1 MVRVLVGLLWLALAA
16 TGCAMGSEPVPDAG
30 RSEADAAA
38 SVAHEAGA
46 EPTTSG
52 APPDSAHVALMEAPP
67 PTVASDGDDATASGA
82 ASGPVPVSGEE
93 AHRRDGRSCGYYT
106 VPDETYYVG
115 GLWTWADSLD
125 FGAPPTGVFFAELVQ
140 LMPVADPFAHVD
152 GAGSSWW
159 PDWPLRWQIVRS
171 GLVLDEDRCM
181 SVSSAA
187 FGSVVLPVEFS
198 VECVGRVAAVVHGNG
213 EAEFGDAANAVWLA
227 ADGAVT
233 WRQGSSPELAAAIE
247 DRHMDVAFVSAG
259 DAVSVAG
266 AGSLLVRSPP
276 WPQSPG
282 WEVQTL
288 RAGPLLLLTAQ
299 PAHLECFSGVTWA
312 FDVSTGE
319 MITCG
324 ANTMATAVVRTDASA
339 DGFGAAAGRSEL
351 WLPDPDDVPDYL
363 ECAAR
368 FDLGSVERRLS

>member
-1 MVRVLVGLLWLALAA
+1 MPVAGRPEPEAVASGARDAEVAGTASGTPPGSAHLELAWAPSSSVASGGDEAA
-16 TGCAMGSEPVPDAG
+16 ASGEASEPVPG
-30 RSEADAAA
+30 
-38 SVAHEAGA
+38 
-46 EPTTSG
+46 
-52 APPDSAHVALMEAPP
+52 
-67 PTVASDGDDATASGA
+67 GA
-82 ASGPVPVSGEE
+82 AGSTVGTG
-93 AHRRDGRSCGYYT
+93 RRCEYYT
-106 VPDETYYVG
+106 VPDGAYTAYVAG
-115 GLWTWADSLD
+115 PRWTWPDSLD
-125 FGAPPTGVFFAELVQ
+125 LGSLPDGVAFAELVQ

-152 GAGSSWW
+152 GAGSSWR
-159 PDWPLRWQIVRS
+159 PDWPVRWELVRS
-171 GLVLDEDRCM
+171 GLVLNEDLCM
-181 SVSSAA
+181 SVSFAA
-187 FGSVVLPVEFS
+187 FDSVVLPEGFS
-198 VECVGRVAAVVHGNG
+198 VECVGRVAAVVHGSG

-259 DAVSVAG
+259 DMVSVAG

-276 WPQSPG
+276 WPRSPG
-282 WEVQTL
+282 WEVQTV

-319 MITCG
+319 LITCG
-324 ANTMATAVVRTDASA
+324 ANTMATAVVRTDAGA
-339 DGFGAAAGRSEL
+339 DGFGAAAGRPEL

-368 FDLGSVERRLS
+368 FDLGSVGRRLS

>member
-1 MVRVLVGLLWLALAA
+1 MERVLAGLLWLALAA
-16 TGCAMGSEPVPDAG
+16 TGCAMGSEPVLDVG

-38 SVAHEAGA
+38 SVAHDAGA
-46 EPTTSG
+46 APTTSG
-52 APPDSAHVALMEAPP
+52 APPDSARIALVEAPL
-67 PTVASDGDDATASGA
+67 PTVASDGDRATASGA
-82 ASGPVPVSGEE
+82 ASGLVPRSDEE
-93 AHRRDGRSCGYYT
+93 APRRGGRTCGYRT
-106 VPDETYYVG
+106 VPDEDYYG
-115 GLWTWADSLD
+115 QGTRSGADYRDFDSLPD
-125 FGAPPTGVFFAELVQ
+125 GVAFIEMAQ
-140 LMPVADPFAHVD
+140 LMPVTEPYGPFEYPHWAV
-152 GAGSSWW
+152 
-159 PDWPLRWQIVRS
+159 RWEIVRS
-171 GLVLDEDRCM
+171 GLVLDEDLCM
-181 SVSSAA
+181 SVSIAA
-187 FGSVVLPVEFS
+187 FDSVVLPEGFS

-259 DAVSVAG
+259 DMVSVAG

-282 WEVQTL
+282 WEVQTV

-319 MITCG
+319 LITCG

-339 DGFGAAAGRSEL
+339 DGFGAAAGRPEL
-351 WLPDPDDVPDYL
+351 WLPDPGDVPDYL

-368 FDLGSVERRLS
+368 FDLGSVWRRSS